1 MERDY
6 LTSEGKAGR
15 GQGQNRR
22 PRTAVQYIHDV
33 LLRAAEEKLDV
44 YILAGS
50 LSKPLR
56 DDYYLQVTSESF
68 ADSLERVLIAGGD
81 IRAIVW
87 NEYSNDLI
95 SPQTR
100 WLQKKLKY
108 KSYPGALRILCSN
121 TQEHAD
127 EIPHFMIARNKEE
140 ENERWIA
147 RVEAT
152 HPPHSIDEEVT
163 DESPETPA
171 LIEFD
176 TEAAKKLAGQ
186 LFDAFLSFEQII
198 IERDVE

>member
-1 MERDY
+1 MEYNY
-6 LTSEGKAGR
+6 LTSEGREGC

-44 YILAGS
+44 YILTGS

-56 DDYYLQVTSESF
+56 DDYYLQVVGESF

-81 IRAIVW
+81 IRIIVW
-87 NEYSNDLI
+87 NEDSSDLI
-95 SPQTR
+95 SPEIH
-100 WLQKKLKY
+100 WLQRKLKY
-108 KSYPGALRILCSN
+108 ESYPGALRVLCSD

-127 EIPHFMIARNKEE
+127 EIPHFIIARNKAEGR
-140 ENERWIA
+140 ERWIA

-152 HPPHSIDEEVT
+152 HPPHPVSETIT

-176 TEAAKKLAGQ
+176 TEAAKELAGQ
-186 LFDAFLSFEQII
+186 LFDAFLRFEKVIR
-198 IERDVE
+198 ERDNI